1 MNRATRIIVSAL
13 GVGFGIAGLDHGFF
27 ETLQGYTPTHGV
39 IIQAI
44 GPANRMW
51 IHGTEDA
58 FTLVPNFLITGIL
71 AILVSLAIMVWSI
84 GFIHTKHGSSVFLLL
99 FVLLFLVGGGVGQ
112 IVFFVPTWLFST
124 RINKPLTWW
133 QKVLPENVRRF
144 LAKLWPASLAA
155 GLLLFLAALEIAI
168 VGFVPG
174 VSNPDQ
180 RLYICWYL
188 LLAALIL
195 FIFSFVAG
203 FADDIQ
209 KRLAAAVLG

>member
-27 ETLQGYTPTHGV
+27 ETLQGYTPTHGM

-44 GPANRMW
+44 GPANLMW

-99 FVLLFLVGGGVGQ
+99 FALLFLVGGGIGQ

-124 RINKPLTWW
+124 LHQQTAYLVAEGPPRK
-133 QKVLPENVRRF
+133 R
-144 LAKLWPASLAA
+144 PA
-155 GLLLFLAALEIAI
+155 
-168 VGFVPG
+168 VPG
-174 VSNPDQ
+174 Q
-180 RLYICWYL
+180 IMAC
-188 LLAALIL
+188 LA
-195 FIFSFVAG
+195 G
-203 FADDIQ
+203 DRFA
-209 KRLAAAVLG
+209 AFPGGS

>member
-1 MNRATRIIVSAL
+1 M
-13 GVGFGIAGLDHGFF
+13 
-27 ETLQGYTPTHGV
+27 

-71 AILVSLAIMVWSI
+71 AILVSLAIMVWSV
-84 GFIHTKHGSSVFLLL
+84 GFIHTKQVPPSSSFFCPAVP
-99 FVLLFLVGGGVGQ
+99 GGRGRWADR
-112 IVFFVPTWLFST
+112 ILCPTWLFST

-133 QKVLPENVRRF
+133 QKVLPENARRF
-144 LAKLWPASLAA
+144 LARLWPASLAT

-209 KRLAAAVLG
+209 RRLAAAVPA